1 MKTTAHLLTLLAF
14 SASTAAHAQF
24 DFSHVQYWVGAG
36 ADSSVL
42 VVDFQDGT
50 DDASYA
56 WGWLHNGGTGEDMLN
71 AIAAADVNFSIDLT
85 GGFLNSATYGSHA
98 GIGGSPDYWST
109 WSGTSFATL
118 GMNMGASEEVGNG
131 DWFACSYTDFSPAL
145 EPTEPIAAMDPFG
158 FTAADVNFWVGSGT
172 DTTLLVVDFQ
182 DGSGASSFAWGYLHD
197 AGVTAETML
206 NDIAAADPEF
216 AAVTTGGFLGDVTYG
231 DYAGIGGEP
240 NYWST
245 WSGTNLGDWSMN
257 MGISTEL
264 ENGGFFGCSYTDFFP
279 AIRPGFPTAASFTT
293 GVTATIAPSF
303 NVWPQPATDLLNV
316 STELA
321 GQQEVIVY
329 NMAGTRVYQGVTN
342 GTVSTIDV
350 RSLSAGMYVLQLGT
364 AKRLI
369 AVQ

>member
-1 MKTTAHLLTLLAF
+1 MKTAGHFFTLLAF

-71 AIAAADVNFSIDLT
+71 AIAAADVNLSIDLN
-85 GGFLNSATYGSHA
+85 GGFLNSVTYGSHA
-98 GIGGSPDYWST
+98 GIGGSPDWWST

-118 GMNMGASEEVGNG
+118 STNMGASEEVGNG
-131 DWFACSYTDFSPAL
+131 DWFACSYTDFNPAL
-145 EPTEPIAAMDPFG
+145 EPTEPIAAMDPYG
-158 FTAADVNFWVGSGT
+158 FTAADVNFWVGTGS

-197 AGVTAETML
+197 AGVTGETML
-206 NDIAAADPEF
+206 NAIAAADPAF

-231 DYAGIGGEP
+231 DHAGLSGSP
-240 NYWST
+240 DYWST

-257 MGISTEL
+257 MGIGTTLGSGDL
-264 ENGGFFGCSYTDFFP
+264 FGCSYTDFAP
-279 AIRPGFPTAASFTT
+279 AVRPGFPAAASFTT
-293 GVTATIAPSF
+293 GVTATTAPSF
-303 NVWPQPATDLLNV
+303 SVWPQPATDLLNV
-316 STELA
+316 SKELA
-321 GQQEVIVY
+321 GQQEVTVY
-329 NMAGTRVYQGVTN
+329 DMAGTRVHQGFTN

-350 RSLSAGMYVLQLGT
+350 RALSAGMYVLQLGT